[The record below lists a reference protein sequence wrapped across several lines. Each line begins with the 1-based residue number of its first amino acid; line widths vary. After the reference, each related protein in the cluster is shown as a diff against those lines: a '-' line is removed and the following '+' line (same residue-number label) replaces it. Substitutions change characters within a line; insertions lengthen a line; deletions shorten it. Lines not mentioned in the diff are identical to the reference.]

1 MKKTNI
7 PVCVISLSSVIKK
20 EYTYFPVIK
29 LQRWK
34 FKKKIAIKTV
44 SYVKHRLPKIKFDQ
58 ILKKSILFSKYK

>member
-34 FKKKIAIKTV
+34 F
-44 SYVKHRLPKIKFDQ
+44 
-58 ILKKSILFSKYK
+58 